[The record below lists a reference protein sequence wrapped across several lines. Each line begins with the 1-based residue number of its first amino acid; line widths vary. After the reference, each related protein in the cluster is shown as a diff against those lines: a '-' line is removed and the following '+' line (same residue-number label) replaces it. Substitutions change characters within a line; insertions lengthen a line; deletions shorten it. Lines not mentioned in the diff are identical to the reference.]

1 MQRVVTAWA
10 FLGQKGSAKRRHHA
24 SWNLR
29 SQIGSCEWSR
39 SLREKAAAKALFSCA
54 VSFSQLFMI
63 DRFNSHCYRT
73 SSWFNWQVLRPAFHR
88 HPWTCSWEPLLNF
101 CKCVVWQRCVVW
113 LPLYRCVLRN
123 IIRAAIPGAP
133 KRQKAWRL
141 AIQIWI
147 NIDDGDVIG
156 WSQVSGGFCNGKSCS
171 TGFVGGQVASKP
183 SAVIMS
189 LVFLIGK
196 SFPRPQAHS
205 IGKVYAGL
213 GLPCSLWHIGG
224 TTDDLKPLKCNF
236 SIISFMLQG
245 YKDYVWLCFLP
256 TKTQKTSC
264 NESSFAKSSH
274 YCRENAWKCHWT
286 STERQQ
292 QHATASMTGWDADD
306 SMDIDLDVCFSM
318 TDKIEKAM
326 TYDLK
331 IFEVL

>member
-1 MQRVVTAWA
+1 MCGLAAVCCLASIISLCAKEHYSCCHSRCSQASEGVTP
-10 FLGQKGSAKRRHHA
+10 
-24 SWNLR
+24 
-29 SQIGSCEWSR
+29 C
-39 SLREKAAAKALFSCA
+39 
-54 VSFSQLFMI
+54 
-63 DRFNSHCYRT
+63 NSD
-73 SSWFNWQVLRPAFHR
+73 
-88 HPWTCSWEPLLNF
+88 LNKHWRWG
-101 CKCVVWQRCVVW
+101 CDW
-113 LPLYRCVLRN
+113 L
-123 IIRAAIPGAP
+123 
-133 KRQKAWRL
+133 
-141 AIQIWI
+141 
-147 NIDDGDVIG
+147 
-156 WSQVSGGFCNGKSCS
+156 VSGGFCNGKSCS

-256 TKTQKTSC
+256 TRTQKASC

-331 IFEVL
+331 YCRSCMEVVW